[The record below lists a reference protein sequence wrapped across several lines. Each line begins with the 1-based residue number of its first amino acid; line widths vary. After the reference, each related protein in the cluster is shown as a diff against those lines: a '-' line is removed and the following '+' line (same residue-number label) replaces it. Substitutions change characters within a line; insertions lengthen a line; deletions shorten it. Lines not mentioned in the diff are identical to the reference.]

1 MQGGMEWQRRWMSAF
16 ARLVYVIERG
26 KKTVMAM
33 RTQEEQ
39 ERRRQLAQQIS
50 APPAMKVGFMLP
62 VGHLFCYVRC
72 SKRGHSRPA
81 QQTMLSPPPR

>member
-62 VGHLFCYVRC
+62 VGHLPC
-72 SKRGHSRPA
+72 
-81 QQTMLSPPPR
+81 